1 MHKYQLEITDT
12 FGGEANYCWVK
23 RYSLTMPELT
33 HYGYD
38 GATNYYKANKVY
50 KRELVR
56 KAKALAGWTGHRC
69 EVTDFGDTLEI
80 RPRGACMVAFVTWS
94 DNQGEL

>member
-12 FGGEANYCWVK
+12 FGGEANYCWVN

-38 GATNYYKANKVY
+38 GSTNYCKANKVY

-56 KAKALAGWTGHRC
+56 KAKALAGWTGQRC
-69 EVTDFGDTLEI
+69 EVTDLGDTIEI
-80 RPRGACMVAFVTWS
+80 RPRGACMVAFVTWT
-94 DNQGEL
+94 EE